1 MDATQ
6 RTPEFDDTYARLQD
20 ARRRGDHAAVDQL
33 RRELA
38 QLAPER
44 SVSDQQRISPAR
56 TRRQRNRRVAGIVA
70 AMLSGGVFV
79 ALVSASFGGSAG
91 AVVIATV
98 ADAVLGVAITWIAG
112 TPEPDTGPIGGISY
126 MANERNG

>member
-20 ARRRGDHAAVDQL
+20 ARSQGDHAAVDQL

-44 SVSDQQRISPAR
+44 SVADQQRISPAR

-70 AMLSGGVFV
+70 AMLSGGMFV
-79 ALVSASFGGSAG
+79 ALVVSGFGGSTG

-98 ADAVLGVAITWIAG
+98 VGAVFGVAIMWIAG

-126 MANERNG
+126 MAGEGNG